1 MDEERTRDA
10 AGKAR
15 WRSRRGMLEVENE
28 LVPFFRECFDG
39 LEAADRKAYARLL
52 EEDDWTIHDWLRGAS
67 QPADVALGRVVEIIR
82 QARGKDGARNDKR

>member
-1 MDEERTRDA
+1 MDEERTGGR

-28 LVPFFRECFDG
+28 LLPFVRERFDD
-39 LEAADRKAYARLL
+39 LEAADRHAYARLL

-67 QPADVALGRVVEIIR
+67 QPADAALRRIVALIR
-82 QARGKDGARNDKR
+82 QARSDDGARDD

>member
-1 MDEERTRDA
+1 MDEERTRGA

-39 LEAADRKAYARLL
+39 LGTADKKAYARLL
-52 EEDDWTIHDWLRGAS
+52 EEDDWTVHDWLRGAS
-67 QPADVALGRVVEIIR
+67 QPADVALARIVAIIR